1 MDVSFIVIEEE
12 DSLFSS
18 LFSSEALTTRKVLRL
33 LLFLSLSFRFV
44 FFAHVF
50 CFVVVCFVVVIEEGG
65 RPPLPLRRRPNAP
78 RPPRG
83 QKNAF
88 AFSEKAKDDA
98 NIVVFC
104 RRRRQ
109 SESVV
114 RAKSVVCALNR
125 PHFALCVYYEW
136 REFHSFRRRRF
147 PTFVEKTLRKSNVN
161 VYLRD
166 EDDDDEDDDESDEE
180 SDNDDDEKSFS
191 LLFAKIRFF

>member
-18 LFSSEALTTRKVLRL
+18 LSSSEALTFTRVLLL

-44 FFAHVF
+44 FFAKNVF
-50 CFVVVCFVVVIEEGG
+50 CFVVCFVVVVIEEGG
-65 RPPLPLRRRPNAP
+65 RPPLPLRRGPN
-78 RPPRG
+78 
-83 QKNAF
+83 

-98 NIVVFC
+98 DIVVFC

-114 RAKSVVCALNR
+114 RAKSGVCALNR

-136 REFHSFRRRRF
+136 REFHSFRRRRRF
-147 PTFVEKTLRKSNVN
+147 PTFVE
-161 VYLRD
+161 D
-166 EDDDDEDDDESDEE
+166 
-180 SDNDDDEKSFS
+180 
-191 LLFAKIRFF
+191 FA

>member
-1 MDVSFIVIEEE
+1 MDVSFIIVEEEE

-33 LLFLSLSFRFV
+33 LLFLSLSFKRFV
-44 FFAHVF
+44 FFANVFSRFVVF
-50 CFVVVCFVVVIEEGG
+50 CFVVVVIEEGG
-65 RPPLPLRRRPNAP
+65 RPPLPVRRGPN
-78 RPPRG
+78 
-83 QKNAF
+83 

-136 REFHSFRRRRF
+136 REFHSFRPRLVVS
-147 PTFVEKTLRKSNVN
+147 PLLWKTLR
-161 VYLRD
+161 
-166 EDDDDEDDDESDEE
+166 E
-180 SDNDDDEKSFS
+180 
-191 LLFAKIRFF
+191 

>member
-1 MDVSFIVIEEE
+1 MDVSFIIIEEEE

-33 LLFLSLSFRFV
+33 LLFLSLSFKRFV
-44 FFAHVF
+44 FFANVF
-50 CFVVVCFVVVIEEGG
+50 CFVVFCFVVVVIEEGG
-65 RPPLPLRRRPNAP
+65 RPPLPLRRGPN
-78 RPPRG
+78 
-83 QKNAF
+83 

-147 PTFVEKTLRKSNVN
+147 PTFVE
-161 VYLRD
+161 D
-166 EDDDDEDDDESDEE
+166 
-180 SDNDDDEKSFS
+180 
-191 LLFAKIRFF
+191 FA